1 MGHPHRHGRIPQPV
15 TPTPHASRGPTKTH
29 RTTTR
34 THHSVMTHT
43 GHPATAGSLP
53 DCRRNWGQH
62 EHRSFVYCTVLLT
75 YHDRWSAGG
84 LSRWAWTMSEC
95 SAGGLSNSTSVE
107 RPPPWRQKTQRPRGL
122 SSGGDSSATRSTALT
137 PPRSGAQQ
145 GRPLAAR
152 STVNVQRP
160 LGVPVAT
167 WTHRRR
173 CGFPVGTPRF
183 RRSNTWTEHRGP
195 GRTPARTRLC

>member
-43 GHPATAGSLP
+43 GHPATAGSPP

-62 EHRSFVYCTVLLT
+62 EHRSFAYCTVLLT

-95 SAGGLSNSTSVE
+95 SAGGAQQLDIGRTAAALAAEDTETARSVVGGRLFCHQVDGPHTTPVW
-107 RPPPWRQKTQRPRGL
+107 RPARAPTGRSEHSQRPAALGGARGHV
-122 SSGGDSSATRSTALT
+122 DASATVWVS
-137 PPRSGAQQ
+137 
-145 GRPLAAR
+145 
-152 STVNVQRP
+152 
-160 LGVPVAT
+160 
-167 WTHRRR
+167 RRH
-173 CGFPVGTPRF
+173 TTI
-183 RRSNTWTEHRGP
+183 S
-195 GRTPARTRLC
+195 